1 MAQSGWLHRTRFH
14 LTSPI
19 ESHEALATG
28 NLVTLLPMGLLPL
41 DFLIVH
47 AYGWQTNIGTTAVA
61 VRALRKLENG
71 RMDLGTWRALSVEAK
86 RIVEMVAPDT
96 ISHLGVRAYDK
107 VDATWDKFFE
117 YLSGVS
123 FPATLW
129 HEDWYFNVDRLI
141 EDLVSPLRC
150 AWMASVLRAPQKKKK
165 EK

>member
-1 MAQSGWLHRTRFH
+1 M
-14 LTSPI
+14 
-19 ESHEALATG
+19 
-28 NLVTLLPMGLLPL
+28 
-41 DFLIVH
+41 
-47 AYGWQTNIGTTAVA
+47 A

-86 RIVEMVAPDT
+86 RIFEMVAPDT

-165 EK
+165 KK